1 MINSTSS
8 YLEIKPNRP
17 TSVKGSAAVSPVK
30 LAGSNSDPSAKST
43 DEASPDQVMEAAK
56 HVAERIQSSQR
67 TLQFSV
73 DAQTKS
79 TVVKVIDSETN
90 TVIRQ
95 IPSEE
100 ILSISKRLEAATGV
114 LVNDKA

>member
-8 YLEIKPNRP
+8 YLEIKANRP
-17 TSVKGSAAVSPVK
+17 VPVKAAVSADQLK
-30 LAGSNSDPSAKST
+30 RAGSNSEGTSETEEA
-43 DEASPDQVMEAAK
+43 ASPEKVMEVAK
-56 HVAERIQSSQR
+56 QVVDRLQSSQR

-73 DAQTKS
+73 DEQTKS

-100 ILSISKRLEAATGV
+100 LLSISKRLEAATGV